1 MTGMTLEL
9 STQQLQLIVIALIYA
24 SADRGNKE
32 RGWSKEYDELADVF
46 GELNAMCRPENDYKL
61 TVEVT
66 A

>member
-9 STQQLQLIVIALIYA
+9 STEQLQLIVIALICA
-24 SADRGNKE
+24 STERHHKE
-32 RGWSKEYDELADVF
+32 MGWEEDFNELVDVF
-46 GELNAMCRPENDYKL
+46 GELNAMCKPENGYKL